1 MNLDTKSVIENS
13 LQELLD
19 ANEKVNVNKV
29 AIKAGFTN
37 ALIYNRY
44 PDLVLKINTAKES
57 QKRKKD
63 SIGNLCETEKL
74 KKEITLLKQKYS
86 ESKEVSE
93 SIKKQNEN
101 LWEHIQQ
108 VYGMYDQILAE
119 RNGFAERL
127 KHHQ

>member
-1 MNLDTKSVIENS
+1 MDLDTKLVIEKA

-29 AIKAGFTN
+29 AIKAGFSN

-57 QKRKKD
+57 QQRKKD
-63 SIGNLCETEKL
+63 SIENLCEIEKI
-74 KKEITLLKQKYS
+74 KKEITLLKKKLS

-108 VYGMYDQILAE
+108 VYGMYDEVLAE

-127 KHHQ
+127 KHH